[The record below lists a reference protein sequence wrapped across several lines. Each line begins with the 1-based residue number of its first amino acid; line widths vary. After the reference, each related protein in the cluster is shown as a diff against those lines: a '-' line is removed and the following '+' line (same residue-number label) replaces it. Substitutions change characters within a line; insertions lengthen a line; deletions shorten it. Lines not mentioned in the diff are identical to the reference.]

1 MDLSRII
8 AGLAIAAGLFYVGHA
23 IDGNIKRQQFVEVRG
38 LAERIVKS
46 DKAIWQIT
54 FATSAENFA
63 DLNRQIVPVQEQV
76 RKFII
81 EQGFPESAI
90 QKMAPQVNENPRNA
104 GMQRFSARQTMTVE
118 TTDIERVSKV
128 SERIEPLL
136 AAGVRVESNMV
147 RYFFTSLN
155 AIKPDM
161 LREAAA
167 SAKQAAEGFSR
178 DAHATV
184 GGIKQA
190 SQGLFSI
197 GSPLTEY
204 DQESSIM
211 KKVRVVTRMEYYLK

>member
-1 MDLSRII
+1 VDFSRII

-23 IDGNIKRQQFVEVRG
+23 VDGFNKRQRFVEVRG
-38 LAERIVKS
+38 LAERVVKS

-54 FATSAENFA
+54 YATSAENFA
-63 DLNRQIVPVQEQV
+63 DLNRQIVPQQEQV

-81 EQGFPESAI
+81 DQGFPESAI
-90 QKMAPQVNENPRNA
+90 QKMAPQINENPRNA
-104 GMQRFSARQTMTVE
+104 GMQRFSARQTMMVE
-118 TTDIERVSKV
+118 TTDIDRVSRV

-136 AAGVRVESNMV
+136 SAGVRVEINTV
-147 RYFFTSLN
+147 RYYFTNLN
-155 AIKPDM
+155 SIKPDM

-167 SAKQAAEGFSR
+167 NAKQAAEGFSR

-197 GSPLTEY
+197 GSPLTDY
-204 DQESSIM
+204 DQENSIM